1 MTSLQSDPGPLP
13 VLAIVACGFAFAV
26 CMFQLLRLGAA
37 RRLAAGVVP
46 AEAVQA
52 HLTSLAR

>member
-37 RRLAAGVVP
+37 SPPGSSPRR
-46 AEAVQA
+46 QYRR
-52 HLTSLAR
+52 T